1 MLAYCE
7 VGLCPKL
14 YSFNLL
20 VSLQL
25 VKLYALLLDLKLTSR
40 FTPVP
45 PPSQKGVR
53 RGDLF
58 FYLLLTSALTL
69 EDSRHLVFFLHH
81 SIGFYLAAFTFLPC
95 VTS

>member
-25 VKLYALLLDLKLTSR
+25 VKPYALLLDLKLTSR
-40 FTPVP
+40 FTPA
-45 PPSQKGVR
+45 S
-53 RGDLF
+53 L
-58 FYLLLTSALTL
+58 YYAYILASAKY
-69 EDSRHLVFFLHH
+69 
-81 SIGFYLAAFTFLPC
+81 GA
-95 VTS
+95 